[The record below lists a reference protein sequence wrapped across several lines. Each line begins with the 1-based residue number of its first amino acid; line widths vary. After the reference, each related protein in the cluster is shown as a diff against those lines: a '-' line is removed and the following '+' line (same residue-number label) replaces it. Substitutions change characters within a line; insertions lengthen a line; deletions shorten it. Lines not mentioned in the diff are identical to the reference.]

1 LQHKFIKYF
10 AIEDMR
16 ILLVDN
22 YDSFTFN
29 LAQLVEECGC
39 TELDILKNDKI
50 NLKKAI
56 RYDGFLFSPGPGLPK
71 DSPVMKHLIE
81 EYGSSKSILG
91 ICLGHQAI
99 GETFGAKLK
108 NLKKVF
114 HGVSKKINIT
124 ESNYLF
130 KGLPATF
137 DAGLY
142 HSWIV
147 SKERFPSCLKIT
159 AMSGDGYIMG
169 ISHIKYDI
177 HGVQFHPES
186 IMTKTGKTII
196 NNWLKGE

>member
-1 LQHKFIKYF
+1 
-10 AIEDMR
+10 MR

-39 TELDILKNDKI
+39 TELDVLKNDKI

-99 GETFGAKLK
+99 GETFGA
-108 NLKKVF
+108 
-114 HGVSKKINIT
+114 
-124 ESNYLF
+124 
-130 KGLPATF
+130 
-137 DAGLY
+137 
-142 HSWIV
+142 
-147 SKERFPSCLKIT
+147 R
-159 AMSGDGYIMG
+159 
-169 ISHIKYDI
+169 
-177 HGVQFHPES
+177 
-186 IMTKTGKTII
+186 
-196 NNWLKGE
+196 